1 MELDLEDARSLGNAL
16 YPLLIEARANDKREA
31 RWGLRYPFFRAASIG
46 TGAGNRY
53 SAFSRDISASG
64 IGLLHNME
72 LPLGEV
78 EISTTTRGGYSA
90 RIRTQIVQCRLCGE
104 GWYMSGGQFV
114 SPSSQEG
121 QLLRNGLRPI
131 LLEAREDDERDDPA
145 RIRYPCFQPET
156 SSETTG
162 IALPPSAVTYRPVAS
177 GCSTRWNC
185 RQPRL
190 RSILRPGGATR

>member
-1 MELDLEDARSLGNAL
+1 MPDRSEMRL

-31 RWGLRYPFFRAASIG
+31 RWGLRYPFFAASIG

-131 LLEAREDDERDDPA
+131 LLEAREDDDATIQRGFA
-145 RIRYPCFQPET
+145 I
-156 SSETTG
+156 
-162 IALPPSAVTYRPVAS
+162 PVFS
-177 GCSTRWNC
+177 
-185 RQPRL
+185 Q
-190 RSILRPGGATR
+190 